1 MRGVFDDDKFEEPQ
15 PQRDAEL
22 TLGAGMLLLL
32 FFGLVL
38 VCGFCFAAGYAVG
51 RRGAPPAP
59 VGQQSAGNA
68 QTPVPAGSSLPKPPA
83 TTQPTAV
90 QASTSTTPPGD
101 ASPSGAVGVPPST
114 ATNPPPDPP
123 ASNPAAAPS
132 AHPQVRVAPD
142 PAAKAPSAVPAPA
155 AHPASAPATAP
166 PAVPLM
172 VQIAAVSHQEDA
184 DVLVGALRK
193 HGYTVAARR
202 DPADNLIHV
211 RIGPFSNRDDANRWR
226 TKLLND
232 GYNAMIQP

>member
-1 MRGVFDDDKFEEPQ
+1 MRGVFDDDKFEEPES
-15 PQRDAEL
+15 QRDAEL

-51 RRGAPPAP
+51 RRGAPPAAA
-59 VGQQSAGNA
+59 GQQSAGSA
-68 QTPVPAGSSLPKPPA
+68 QTPVTTGSSLPKPLA
-83 TTQPTAV
+83 TTQPPAA

-101 ASPSGAVGVPPST
+101 ASPSGAAGAAPST
-114 ATNPPPDPP
+114 AAATPP

-132 AHPQVRVAPD
+132 APPKVRPD
-142 PAAKAPSAVPAPA
+142 PAPAVKAPSAVPTPA
-155 AHPASAPATAP
+155 AHPASPPAPAP

-202 DPADNLIHV
+202 DPADSLIHV